1 MKTDF
6 HKTGQILLGAHFS
19 IAKGLD
25 KALYDAAA
33 YGCTALQIFTK
44 NASTWKE
51 RIVSEQE
58 ILGFEKAKMET
69 GITRIASHAA
79 YLLNLASPEPKK
91 HRMSVAALTR
101 ELERCASL
109 ALPFLILH
117 PGNHMGAGEA
127 EGIKRVAAGINDVFG
142 EVEAPGTRL
151 LLETTAGQG
160 SSVGGRFEHI
170 RSIMEG
176 ITDSKRV
183 GACLDTSHIFAA
195 GYDIRTRAAYEK
207 TLAVFDEII
216 GLERLAVIHLNDSK
230 RALGSGVDR
239 HEHIG
244 QGEIGLEAFRFIMQD
259 PRFEGIPKIIETP
272 KKEGETDWD
281 RINLDRLR
289 SLSMAS

>member
-1 MKTDF
+1 MKTNI
-6 HKTGQILLGAHFS
+6 HKTERILLGAHFS

-25 KALYDAAA
+25 RAVYDAAG

-51 RIVSEQE
+51 RTVSREE
-58 ILGFEKAKMET
+58 ILAFEKAKTQT

-91 HRMSVAALTR
+91 YRMSVAALTR
-101 ELERCASL
+101 ELERCAAL
-109 ALPFLILH
+109 DLPFLILH

-127 EGIKRVAAGINDVFG
+127 EGIKRIASGINTVFD
-142 EVEAPGTRL
+142 EVKAPRTQL

-176 ITDSKRV
+176 ITDSKGV

-195 GYDIRTRAAYEK
+195 GYDIRTRETYEK
-207 TLAVFDEII
+207 TLDAFDEII
-216 GLERLAVIHLNDSK
+216 GLDRLAVIHLNDAK
-230 RALGSGVDR
+230 RGLGSGVDR

-244 QGEIGLEAFRFIMQD
+244 RGQIGLDAFRFIMQD

-272 KKEGETDWD
+272 KNEGDTDYD

-289 SLSMAS
+289 SLLKD

>member
-1 MKTDF
+1 MKTNI
-6 HKTGQILLGAHFS
+6 HKAERILLGAHFS

-25 KALYDAAA
+25 RAVYDAAG

-51 RIVSEQE
+51 RTVSREE
-58 ILGFEKAKMET
+58 ILAFEKAKTQT

-91 HRMSVAALTR
+91 YRVSVAALTR
-101 ELERCASL
+101 ELERCAAL
-109 ALPFLILH
+109 DLPFLILH

-127 EGIKRVAAGINDVFG
+127 EGIKRIASGINTVFD
-142 EVEAPGTRL
+142 EVKAPRTQL

-176 ITDSKRV
+176 ITDSKGV

-195 GYDIRTRAAYEK
+195 GYDIRTRETYEK
-207 TLAVFDEII
+207 TLDAFDEII
-216 GLERLAVIHLNDSK
+216 GLDRLAVIHLNDAK
-230 RALGSGVDR
+230 RGLGSGVDR

-244 QGEIGLEAFRFIMQD
+244 RGQIGLDAFRFIMQD

-272 KKEGETDWD
+272 KNEGDTDYD

-289 SLSMAS
+289 SLLKD

>member
-6 HKTGQILLGAHFS
+6 HKTGRILLGAHFS

-25 KALYDAAA
+25 QAVYEAAA
-33 YGCTALQIFTK
+33 YGCTALQMFTK

-58 ILGFEKAKMET
+58 ILAFEKAKTDT
-69 GITRIASHAA
+69 GVTRIASHAA
-79 YLLNLASPEPKK
+79 YLLNLASPEPQKY
-91 HRMSVAALTR
+91 RMSVAALAR
-101 ELERCASL
+101 ELERCAALS
-109 ALPFLILH
+109 LPFLILH

-127 EGIKRVAAGINDVFG
+127 AGIQRVAEGVNHVFG
-142 EVEAPGTRL
+142 EFKAPRTRL

-176 ITDSKRV
+176 ITDPKRV

-195 GYDIRTRAAYEK
+195 GYDIRTREAYEK
-207 TLAVFDEII
+207 TLAAFDEII
-216 GLERLAVIHLNDSK
+216 GLKQLAVIHLNDAK
-230 RALGSGVDR
+230 RELGSGVDR

-244 QGEIGLEAFRFIMQD
+244 RGQIGLEAFRFIMQD

-272 KKEGETDWD
+272 KKEGDTDWD

>member
-1 MKTDF
+1 MKTNI
-6 HKTGQILLGAHFS
+6 HKAERTLLGAHFS

-25 KALYDAAA
+25 RAVYDAAG

-51 RIVSEQE
+51 RTVSREE
-58 ILGFEKAKMET
+58 ILAFEKAKTQT

-91 HRMSVAALTR
+91 YRVSVAALTR
-101 ELERCASL
+101 ELERCAAL
-109 ALPFLILH
+109 DLPFLILH

-127 EGIKRVAAGINDVFG
+127 EGIKRIASGINTVFD
-142 EVEAPGTRL
+142 EVKAPRTQL

-176 ITDSKRV
+176 ITDSKGV

-195 GYDIRTRAAYEK
+195 GYDIRTRETYEK
-207 TLAVFDEII
+207 TLDAFDEII
-216 GLERLAVIHLNDSK
+216 GLDRLAVIHLNDAK
-230 RALGSGVDR
+230 RGLGSGVDR

-244 QGEIGLEAFRFIMQD
+244 RGQIGLDAFRFIMQD

-272 KKEGETDWD
+272 KNEGDTDYD

-289 SLSMAS
+289 SLLKD

>member
-6 HKTGQILLGAHFS
+6 HKAERILLGAHFS

-25 KALYDAAA
+25 RAVYDAAA
-33 YGCTALQIFTK
+33 YACTALQMFTK

-51 RIVSEQE
+51 RTVSQEE
-58 ILGFEKAKMET
+58 ILAFEKAKAQT

-91 HRMSVAALTR
+91 HRMSVAALAR
-101 ELERCASL
+101 ELERCAAL
-109 ALPFLILH
+109 DLPFLILH

-127 EGIKRVAAGINDVFG
+127 AGIRRVAEGVNHVFG
-142 EVEAPGTRL
+142 ELKAPRTRL

-176 ITDSKRV
+176 ITDPKRM

-195 GYDIRTRAAYEK
+195 GYDIRTRDAYEK
-207 TLAVFDEII
+207 TLAAFDEII
-216 GLERLAVIHLNDSK
+216 GLKQLAVIHLNDAK
-230 RALGSGVDR
+230 RELGSGVDR

-244 QGEIGLEAFRFIMQD
+244 RGQIGLEAFRFIMQD
-259 PRFEGIPKIIETP
+259 PRFQGIPKIIETP
-272 KKEGETDWD
+272 KKEGDTDWD